1 MTAHDDPP
9 SPSGH
14 EHAAGDPFC
23 VDAIRSL
30 YLYLDRELG
39 PEEVAAVEDH
49 LHACSPCFEAYDFE
63 AEFRMVI
70 STKGR
75 APLPPDVHQRLN
87 QMLVDLGADAGV
99 AESDSP
105 ALGGTA
111 LGGPGLAGPGLG
123 APGLGDPGAD
133 RSGRG
138 GPLG

>member
-9 SPSGH
+9 APSGH
-14 EHAAGDPFC
+14 EHAADDPFC

-39 PEEVAAVEDH
+39 PEEVAAVEAH

-70 STKGR
+70 STRGR
-75 APLPPDVHQRLN
+75 APLPPDVHQRLD
-87 QMLVDLGADAGV
+87 QMLRDLGAGAAGP
-99 AESDSP
+99 DSP
-105 ALGGTA
+105 G
-111 LGGPGLAGPGLG
+111 LGGPGPRGPGLG
-123 APGLGDPGAD
+123 GPGPGLGDPGAD
-133 RSGRG
+133 RPGRG

>member
-1 MTAHDDPP
+1 MTAHDDPI

-14 EHAAGDPFC
+14 EHAADDPFC

-39 PEEVAAVEDH
+39 PEEVAAVEAH

-70 STKGR
+70 STRGR
-75 APLPPDVHQRLN
+75 APLPPDVHLRLD
-87 QMLVDLGADAGV
+87 QMLRDLGAIDPDRSGPNA
-99 AESDSP
+99 AP
-105 ALGGTA
+105 W
-111 LGGPGLAGPGLG
+111 GGPGIGD
-123 APGLGDPGAD
+123 APPDLT
-133 RSGRG
+133 GRG